1 MGSLTK
7 GLLATLLIVSTLTLG
22 ACQEQK
28 QSSVKAEQSK
38 ISQTNQ
44 TKTAQNQNDTTITPD
59 GWVVADNE
67 TFIPVVDKLG
77 KHLRQ
82 ARQDYLKGDNVAAA
96 VAMREG
102 SAFLKQE
109 LPQADSK
116 GKTVL
121 DKASEELMKNAA
133 LVESDEIDS
142 VKQLDQVFAKAYQAD
157 IEHLW
162 IVADEQEWIPIIEMP
177 QQHWQ
182 TAKKNYLAKD
192 NQAAAKEVRKGAVFL
207 NLEANRTTD
216 KNIKLNLLNSAE
228 NLEQLAKNIK
238 EGKVSDVDMLNRAF
252 AKGQLAMGQF
262 YESQAKNSESQGE
275 LTTAGKEIIGA
286 FHHLQAA
293 NTWLNGDQ
301 ANLEIAQKEI
311 QAVKDSIGSPNEA
324 LSRNLSSAIATVR
337 EQITNL
343 NQNLA
348 QS

>member
-1 MGSLTK
+1 MNTLTK
-7 GLLATLLIVSTLTLG
+7 GLLATLLIFSTLTLG
-22 ACQEQK
+22 ACQERK
-28 QSSVKAEQSK
+28 QSSVQAEQPK

-44 TKTAQNQNDTTITPD
+44 TKAAQNQNDTITPD
-59 GWVVADNE
+59 GWVIADQE
-67 TFIPVVDKLG
+67 TLIPVVDKLG
-77 KHLRQ
+77 EHLRQ

-96 VAMREG
+96 LAMRKG
-102 SAFLKQE
+102 STFLKQE

-116 GKTVL
+116 DKTAL
-121 DKASEELMKNAA
+121 NKASEDLIKNAS
-133 LVESDEIDS
+133 LVEGDEIDS
-142 VKQLDQVFAKAYQAD
+142 VKKLDQIFATAYQAD

-162 IVADEQEWIPIIEMP
+162 VVADEQEWTPIIEMP

-182 TAKKNYLAKD
+182 AAQKDYLAQD
-192 NQAAAKEVRKGAVFL
+192 NQAAAREVRKGAVFL
-207 NLEANRTTD
+207 NLEANRTTEQ
-216 KNIKLNLLNSAE
+216 NIKSNLLNSAE

-238 EGKVSDVDMLNRAF
+238 EGKVSGVEILNQAF

-262 YESQAKNSESQGE
+262 YESQAKNSESQGK
-275 LTTAGKEIIGA
+275 LTTAGREIIGA

-293 NTWLNGDQ
+293 NTWLNEDR
-301 ANLEIAQKEI
+301 ANLAIAQKEI
-311 QAVKDSIGSPNEA
+311 QAVKDSIGLPNEA

>member
-1 MGSLTK
+1 MSTSTK
-7 GLLATLLIVSTLTLG
+7 GLLATLLIVSTLIIG

-28 QSSVKAEQSK
+28 QSSVQAEQPK
-38 ISQTNQ
+38 ISQNNQ
-44 TKTAQNQNDTTITPD
+44 TQAAQNQNDTITPD

-77 KHLRQ
+77 EHLRQ
-82 ARQDYLKGDNVAAA
+82 ARQDYLQGDNVAAA
-96 VAMREG
+96 AAMREG
-102 SAFLKQE
+102 STFLKQE

-116 GKTVL
+116 GKTAL
-121 DKASEELMKNAA
+121 NKASEALMKNAA
-133 LVESDEIDS
+133 LVESDEIAS
-142 VKQLDQVFAKAYQAD
+142 VKELDQVFAKAYQAD

-162 IVADEQEWIPIIEMP
+162 IVADEQEWTPIIEMP

-182 TAKKNYLAKD
+182 TAREDYLAQD
-192 NQAAAKEVRKGAVFL
+192 NLAAAREVRKGAVFL

-216 KNIKLNLLNSAE
+216 QNIKSNLLSSAE

-238 EGKVSDVDMLNRAF
+238 EGKVSDVETLNQAF

-262 YESQAKNSESQGE
+262 YESHAKDSESQGK
-275 LTTAGKEIIGA
+275 LTTAGREIIGA

-293 NTWLNGDQ
+293 NSWLNEDQ
-301 ANLEIAQKEI
+301 ANLEMAQKEI
-311 QAVKDSIGSPNEA
+311 QAVKDTIGSPNEA
-324 LSRNLSSAIATVR
+324 LSRNLSSAIATVS